1 MVKLLGIKCI
11 LLSIIALYLPNV
23 HSFSTPRQNFFGTG
37 FGISHG
43 LSIGEGSSSHVLKS
57 SVDRQPLL
65 YMSSSEDGE
74 IPAPR
79 KRRRRKDGKN
89 TASGSSSAK
98 ATEPEP
104 APEVEVKVEME
115 VEAPKI
121 ETPAASK
128 DVQVKVLD
136 IRDVVAGKVSTP
148 EIMEDTKSD
157 EDYYEEDDDDDDEE
171 LEDDEEYEY
180 YYEDENNNEV
190 IVGTSSSGG
199 DSSLESLLADARR
212 MRQSESEASEV
223 GEEESTSIKATIKS
237 VLSTI
242 VTADFFVV
250 CALLAW
256 FLAGIFC
263 SYVLKDDTVQIAF
276 NMQFERVVQPALGIL
291 MIGSAAGAAFEEKEE
306 EY

>member
-1 MVKLLGIKCI
+1 MAKLNTYT
-11 LLSIIALYLPNV
+11 LLSIISFYLPNV
-23 HSFSTPRQNFFGTG
+23 HAFTSPQQRLSVKAY
-37 FGISHG
+37 GIRHG
-43 LSIGEGSSSHVLKS
+43 LNIGEGPSNVLESST
-57 SVDRQPLL
+57 RQPSL
-65 YMSSSEDGE
+65 YMSSTEDGE
-74 IPAPR
+74 APAPR

-89 TASGSSSAK
+89 TASDASSAK
-98 ATEPEP
+98 TDEPET
-104 APEVEVKVEME
+104 APEVEVSVPTPPE
-115 VEAPKI
+115 V
-121 ETPAASK
+121 PAASK

-148 EIMEDTKSD
+148 EIVEETKSD
-157 EDYYEEDDDDDDEE
+157 EDYFDDEDDDNE

-212 MRQSESEASEV
+212 MRQSEAGGSELE
-223 GEEESTSIKATIKS
+223 GEESTSIKDKIKS

-276 NMQFERVVQPALGIL
+276 NMQFERFVQPALGIL
-291 MIGSAAGAAFEEKEE
+291 MIGSAAGAVFEEKEE